1 MVKLLRADKV
11 EIEDSAGACGRG
23 VREGT
28 GNVRGGLVGS
38 DMAGSH
44 PRSTFPSSM
53 PLGML
58 FSFFRPRS
66 LN

>member
-11 EIEDSAGACGRG
+11 KIDDRAGACGRG

-28 GNVRGGLVGS
+28 GNVRGVLGS
-38 DMAGSH
+38 DLTVSH
-44 PRSTFPSSM
+44 ARSTFPSST

-58 FSFFRPRS
+58 FSFFTPRS

>member
-1 MVKLLRADKV
+1 MVKLLRVDKV
-11 EIEDSAGACGRG
+11 KIDGSAGACGRG

-28 GNVRGGLVGS
+28 GNMRGVLGS
-38 DMAGSH
+38 DMPVSH
-44 PRSTFPSSM
+44 ARSTFPSM

-58 FSFFRPRS
+58 FSFFKPQS

>member
-1 MVKLLRADKV
+1 MVKLLRVDKV
-11 EIEDSAGACGRG
+11 KIDGSAGACGRG

-28 GNVRGGLVGS
+28 GNVRGVLGS
-38 DMAGSH
+38 DMPVSH
-44 PRSTFPSSM
+44 ARSTVPSSM

-58 FSFFRPRS
+58 FSFFKPRS